1 MLDRSAVALLPSSQ
15 RFAAT
20 GLDALLSQT
29 AKIDTSPFILSPF
42 EAERTSA
49 DQAFI
54 RLHVI
59 PVFTP
64 AVAMLPPSSA
74 FASYGATGLISAR
87 QVGATS
93 PPPLHFGATRRR
105 IATMSLPR
113 ETTVTCRQCGVEQL
127 EARLRAA

>member
-15 RFAAT
+15 RFDAT

-49 DQAFI
+49 DRAFT

-59 PVFTP
+59 PVFT
-64 AVAMLPPSSA
+64 ALCRGKS
-74 FASYGATGLISAR
+74 TR
-87 QVGATS
+87 QAGATS
-93 PPPLHFGATRRR
+93 RG
-105 IATMSLPR
+105 
-113 ETTVTCRQCGVEQL
+113 
-127 EARLRAA
+127 